1 MLTGHQC
8 CSQRMM
14 AWNRMQPMGYPAA
27 MDIRNPRKQATLQ
40 ETHLAASRHQVSIEA
55 PNDAAMHVKK
65 VTLPCCMRMLTSS
78 RSCASHETLCLHRGR
93 ATAASPWEERAGG
106 EEHIQAAHIPE
117 AGEHLSYI
125 T

>member
-14 AWNRMQPMGYPAA
+14 AWTRMQLMGYPAA

-55 PNDAAMHVKK
+55 PNDV
-65 VTLPCCMRMLTSS
+65 LCMS
-78 RSCASHETLCLHRGR
+78 RK
-93 ATAASPWEERAGG
+93 
-106 EEHIQAAHIPE
+106 
-117 AGEHLSYI
+117 
-125 T
+125 